1 MTPLRAI
8 LRLHSPLGTPLAGD
22 TLFGQLCHTVREM
35 LGEEKLEALLDGYTA
50 GNPWLVVSDG
60 FPSGYLPR
68 PTVPAALQANKEE
81 DPAKRKEAK
90 GKRWIPHDQVH
101 LPLRQ
106 LLGIAASDEDVYG
119 KEVCG
124 KQNKPIQAVAFHN
137 TLNRLTGTTGTGKFA
152 PYTQSQTFYQP
163 DQHMDVWCVL
173 DEDRLP
179 RATLHQLLEYIG
191 NIGYGRDASIGLGKF
206 AVEQMEETALPKH
219 THPNANVYWTLAPC
233 APQGQGFD
241 TLRSYWQ
248 VLTRFGRHGGTL
260 ALGANPFKQPLL
272 LAATGAI
279 FVPANNMAQT
289 RFIGNGLTN
298 VSLIQKTAV
307 HQGYAP
313 VLGICMEA
321 I

>member
-1 MTPLRAI
+1 MIPLRAI

-22 TLFGQLCHTVREM
+22 TLFGQLCHAVREM
-35 LGEEKLEALLDGYTA
+35 LGEEKLETLLDGYTA

-68 PTVPAALQANKEE
+68 PTVPAALQANNEE

-90 GKRWIPHDQVH
+90 GKCWIRHDQIAQS
-101 LPLRQ
+101 LRQ
-106 LLGIAASDEDVYG
+106 LLSAAVSDKEVYG
-119 KEVCG
+119 E
-124 KQNKPIQAVAFHN
+124 QNKPVQAVAFHN
-137 TLNRLTGTTGTGKFA
+137 TLNRLTGTTGAGEFA

-163 DQHMDVWCVL
+163 DQYMDVWCVL

-179 RATLHQLLEYIG
+179 RATLHQLLGYIG
-191 NIGYGRDASIGLGKF
+191 NAGYGRDASIGLGKF
-206 AVEQMEETALPKH
+206 AVEQMEEAGLFKQS
-219 THPNANVYWTLAPC
+219 HPDANVYWTLAPC
-233 APQGQGFD
+233 APQGHDFD
-241 TLRSYWQ
+241 VARSYWQ

-260 ALGANPFKQPLL
+260 ALGTNPFKQPLL

-279 FVPANNMAQT
+279 FAPANNMVQT
-289 RFIGNGLTN
+289 SFIGNGLTK
-298 VSLIQKTAV
+298 VSLMQTAAV

-321 I
+321 SV